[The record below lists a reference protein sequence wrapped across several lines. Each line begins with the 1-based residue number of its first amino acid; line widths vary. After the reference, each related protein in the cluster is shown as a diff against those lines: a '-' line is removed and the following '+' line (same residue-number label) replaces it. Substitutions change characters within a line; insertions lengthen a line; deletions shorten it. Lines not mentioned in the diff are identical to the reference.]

1 VAFLVPRRCGRAD
14 TQRQEAFLAALGTE
28 QSVLQVGAKATVSR
42 ARMRATLSVMA
53 LSSSL
58 VAMGFAAQSREIL
71 VPFVATIVLALLL
84 LGLFTQVRL
93 VDAAME
99 DNDFPTVIARIRRY
113 YRTPTPET
121 TDYFAAERGRGYI
134 PLPG

>member
-1 VAFLVPRRCGRAD
+1 V
-14 TQRQEAFLAALGTE
+14 LGTE
-28 QSVLQVGAKATVSR
+28 QSVLQVGANATVSR
-42 ARMRATLSVMA
+42 ASMRATLSVMA

-58 VAMGFAAQSREIL
+58 VAMGFAAKSREIL
-71 VPFVATIVLALLL
+71 APFIATVVLALVL

-99 DNDFPTVIARIRRY
+99 DNDFLTGIARIRRY
-113 YRTPTPET
+113 YRTLTPEA
-121 TDYFAAERGRGYI
+121 TDYFAAERGRGYV

>member
-1 VAFLVPRRCGRAD
+1 MAFLVPRRCGIAD
-14 TQRQEAFLAALGTE
+14 TPRQEAFLAALGTE
-28 QSVLQVGAKATVSR
+28 QSVLQVGAKATVNR

-58 VAMGFAAQSREIL
+58 VAMGFAAKSREIL
-71 VPFVATIVLALLL
+71 APFIATVVLALVL

-93 VDAAME
+93 VDAAIE
-99 DNDFPTVIARIRRY
+99 DNDFLTGIARIRRY
-113 YRTPTPET
+113 YRTLTPEA
-121 TDYFAAERGRGYI
+121 TDYFAAERGRGYV

>member
-1 VAFLVPRRCGRAD
+1 MAFLVPRRCGRAD

-93 VDAAME
+93 VDAAIE
-99 DNDFPTVIARIRRY
+99 GNDFLTGIARIRRY
-113 YRTPTPET
+113 YRTLTPEA
-121 TDYFAAERGRGYI
+121 TDYFAAERGRGYV